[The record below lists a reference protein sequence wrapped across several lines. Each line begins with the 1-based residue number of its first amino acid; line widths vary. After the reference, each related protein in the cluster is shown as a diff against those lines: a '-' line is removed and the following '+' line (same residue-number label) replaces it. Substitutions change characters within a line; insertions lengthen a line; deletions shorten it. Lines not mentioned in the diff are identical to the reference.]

1 MAYFKTV
8 SFSLLIACLSLM
20 TLPATSVGSPLI
32 ALKRTSEK
40 AEKKTDQKEDKK
52 SSERAANRV
61 ADEQTIRAQAADYAK
76 AFATSDTQALT
87 AMWAD
92 DAIFTD
98 QLGRVSSGRE
108 AIVMQMTSFFKAN
121 GNQALEI
128 RIDSLE
134 FPADNL
140 AIEHGVSHIGLSTN
154 PMSYSTYTAVH
165 VKRDGKW
172 QMVSV
177 SESPKFGSA
186 TANHP
191 VIADLAWLIGNW
203 KVDGPRGALQ
213 IKADWVAGKNMIRC
227 DFDATTKDGER
238 STQTQFI
245 FLDPLSKRIRSWQYD
260 FDGGYGESRW
270 FNSGNAWAAEG
281 CSVQADG
288 STGSARYMI
297 KKLDDNTFSWQS
309 TSRRVLGKR
318 LPDSAVLTAKRTGT

>member
-8 SFSLLIACLSLM
+8 SLSLLIACVSL
-20 TLPATSVGSPLI
+20 TILPASSAGRSLI
-32 ALKRTSEK
+32 AAKKSSDKTEKK
-40 AEKKTDQKEDKK
+40 AEKK
-52 SSERAANRV
+52 SSAKTANHD
-61 ADEQTIRAQAADYAK
+61 ADEQTLRAQAADYAK
-76 AFATSDTQALT
+76 AFAAGDTQALS

-108 AIVMQMTSFFKAN
+108 AIVMQMSSFFKTN
-121 GNQALEI
+121 GKQPLEI

-140 AIEHGVSHIGLSTN
+140 AIEHGVSHVGSSTN
-154 PMSYSTYTAVH
+154 SMSYSAYTAVH

-172 QMVSV
+172 QMVNV
-177 SESPKFGSA
+177 SESPKFDA
-186 TANHP
+186 AAANHP
-191 VIADLAWLIGNW
+191 VIADLSWLIGNW
-203 KVDGPRGALQ
+203 KVDGPRGTLQ
-213 IKADWVAGKNMIRC
+213 IKADWVAAKNMIRC
-227 DFDATTKDGER
+227 DFDATTKDGEKT
-238 STQTQFI
+238 TQTQFI

-270 FNSGNAWAAEG
+270 LNSGNDWAAEG

-288 STGSARYMI
+288 TTGSARYVI

-309 TSRRVLGKR
+309 TSRRVLGRR
-318 LPDSAVLTAKRTGT
+318 LPDSAVLTAKRIGS

>member
-8 SFSLLIACLSLM
+8 SLSLLIACASLT
-20 TLPATSVGSPLI
+20 TLPASSESKPLI
-32 ALKRTSEK
+32 AAKKSSDK
-40 AEKKTDQKEDKK
+40 AEKKADKKPDKK
-52 SSERAANRV
+52 SSAKTADRD
-61 ADEQTIRAQAADYAK
+61 ADELMIRAQAADYAK
-76 AFATSDTQALT
+76 SFAAGDTQALS

-108 AIVMQMTSFFKAN
+108 AIAMQMSSFFKTN
-121 GNQALEI
+121 GKQPMEI

-140 AIEHGVSHIGLSTN
+140 AIEHGVSHIGSSTS

-165 VKRDGKW
+165 LKRDGKW

-177 SESPKFGSA
+177 SESPKFDPA

-203 KVDGPRGALQ
+203 KVDGPRGTLQ
-213 IKADWVAGKNMIRC
+213 IRADWVAGKNMIRC
-227 DFDATTKDGER
+227 DFDATTKDGEKT
-238 STQTQFI
+238 TQTQFI

-270 FNSGNAWAAEG
+270 FNSGNAWTAEG

-288 STGSARYMI
+288 TTGSARYMI

-309 TSRRVLGKR
+309 TSRRVLGRR
-318 LPDSAVLTAKRTGT
+318 LPDSAVLTAKRAGT